1 MKNKTLIKERKGR
14 EKMNSLIKLE
24 ISNENQVVVSS
35 RQVAESFGKE
45 HKNVLA
51 SINDILAA
59 ENSATTFFMQNT
71 YENRGKQYPE
81 YLMNRDGF
89 SLLVMGF
96 AGKEALQW
104 KLKYIQ
110 AFNKMEEQLKSNFEQ
125 KLAIAKIIAQTD
137 KAKLPYVLHVLG
149 IKMPEVE
156 EAKPKYD
163 VNLIYRL
170 VEESPMAFRQVDMI
184 YIKSTEFHEL
194 MNINGIDSREALKLL
209 RSTGSM
215 KITKEGRKTRFT
227 MQKRYQGERIRAI
240 ALYA

>member
-1 MKNKTLIKERKGR
+1 MNDLETTIKNYNG
-14 EKMNSLIKLE
+14 KLM
-24 ISNENQVVVSS
+24 VSS
-35 RQVAESFGKE
+35 RIVAKQMRKQHAHVLEKCREVLGQSEFCESSYINSQNKE
-45 HKNVLA
+45 
-51 SINDILAA
+51 
-59 ENSATTFFMQNT
+59 Q
-71 YENRGKQYPE
+71 PE
-81 YLMNRDGF
+81 LLLTKDGF
-89 SLLVMGF
+89 ILLCMNYQGYNDF
-96 AGKEALQW
+96 KRE
-104 KLKYIQ
+104 YIQ

>member
-1 MKNKTLIKERKGR
+1 MNDLETTIKNYNG
-14 EKMNSLIKLE
+14 KLM
-24 ISNENQVVVSS
+24 VSS
-35 RQVAESFGKE
+35 RIVAKQMRKQHAHVLEKCREVLGQSEFCESSYINSQNKE
-45 HKNVLA
+45 
-51 SINDILAA
+51 
-59 ENSATTFFMQNT
+59 Q
-71 YENRGKQYPE
+71 PE
-81 YLMNRDGF
+81 LLLTKDGF
-89 SLLVMGF
+89 ILLCMNYQGYNDF
-96 AGKEALQW
+96 KRE
-104 KLKYIQ
+104 YIQ

-156 EAKPKYD
+156 ETKPKYD

>member
-1 MKNKTLIKERKGR
+1 MNDLETTIKNYNG
-14 EKMNSLIKLE
+14 KLM
-24 ISNENQVVVSS
+24 VSS
-35 RQVAESFGKE
+35 RIVAKQMRKQ
-45 HKNVLA
+45 HKDVLA
-51 SINDILAA
+51 KIRDVLNEREFSPVSYIDQKG
-59 ENSATTFFMQNT
+59 E
-71 YENRGKQYPE
+71 ERPE
-81 YLMNRDGF
+81 LLLTKDGF
-89 SLLVMGF
+89 ILLCMNYQGYNDF
-96 AGKEALQW
+96 KRE
-104 KLKYIQ
+104 YIQ